1 MYRQLRDA
9 FVLASDA
16 ERLLLDLAPDLV
28 EIDKALVEVEELA
41 PFSAVAGGR
50 VDQLENKRSARHD
63 ALAARE
69 EIAPDDADSGGM
81 DFIIYINVRRRRRGE
96 GGFAYFSS
104 TLDLPADWLPT
115 YEWKRLSTRDIIAGH
130 EACIPQPAEAYPAP
144 HLQRP
149 RIVRDG
155 VNVEQG

>member
-28 EIDKALVEVEELA
+28 EIGEALVEVEELA

-50 VDQLENKRSARHD
+50 VDQLQNERSARHD

-69 EIAPDDADSGGM
+69 EIAPDDADGGGI
-81 DFIIYINVRRRRRGE
+81 DYYYYFLNV
-96 GGFAYFSS
+96 
-104 TLDLPADWLPT
+104 
-115 YEWKRLSTRDIIAGH
+115 
-130 EACIPQPAEAYPAP
+130 
-144 HLQRP
+144 
-149 RIVRDG
+149 
-155 VNVEQG
+155 

>member
-1 MYRQLRDA
+1 MYRKLRDA

-28 EIDKALVEVEELA
+28 EIDEALVEVEELA

-50 VDQLENKRSARHD
+50 VDQLENERSARHD

-69 EIAPDDADSGGM
+69 EIAPDDADSGGVV
-81 DFIIYINVRRRRRGE
+81 FFFYVRRCRWWD
-96 GGFAYFSS
+96 GGWFTYFSS

-115 YEWKRLSTRDIIAGH
+115 YEWKRIK
-130 EACIPQPAEAYPAP
+130 
-144 HLQRP
+144 
-149 RIVRDG
+149 V
-155 VNVEQG
+155 